1 MNFLPTKQYLQT
13 VMQSCLDIMSYYDA
27 VWYDDEFI
35 EELNHSTLSNKIAE
49 RNAVIEDI
57 LYD

>member
-35 EELNHSTLSNKIAE
+35 EELNQSTNRIAE